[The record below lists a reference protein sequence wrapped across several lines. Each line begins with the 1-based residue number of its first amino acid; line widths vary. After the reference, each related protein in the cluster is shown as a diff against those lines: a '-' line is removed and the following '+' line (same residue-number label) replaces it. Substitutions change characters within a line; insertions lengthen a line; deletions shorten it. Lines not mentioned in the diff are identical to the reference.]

1 MTKFAKTLLTTVFT
15 CAAFSSQMH
24 PLNALETVPVTA
36 QSSKTAAPIVIA
48 ANETEATE
56 TQATQSETTET
67 QATETEATET
77 EATETEAK
85 EPAAEDTAQAEPQP
99 EAEKIVPPKDPVARA
114 AFDVLDKHCAR
125 CHQTGKLGKREKVA
139 SNFGNVLKMDEMAT
153 DSRFVLPG
161 NPDASELIK
170 RTADPVRADMP
181 YDVRNAELTGEDSG
195 FPSPTSD
202 EIAALRTWVTSLGEQ
217 ALASC
222 DPGKFMDRA
231 GIVKAIADDL
241 NNLQDHRVKGTRY
254 ITLTHL
260 TNTCTPEKNMNVYR
274 QAVVKLLNS
283 LSQNSDVVRLETID
297 PAGSIIRFHID
308 DLKWTE
314 KDWTTVL
321 ASYPYGVKPDTQL
334 FSFLQTA
341 TGTELPYVRGDWFA
355 FAASRPAL
363 YHTLLKLPKTFD
375 GLQKSLGLNIEAN
388 LKKFLA
394 HRAGFQKSG
403 VSQNNRL
410 IERHTISSGVFWTS
424 YDFAGNRKKQSL
436 FEHPLG
442 PTGEK
447 GFEHD
452 GGESIWSLPNGFH
465 AYYLNAADGS
475 QLDRGP
481 TEIVRDISRKD
492 FAVTNGISCFGC
504 HDQGIRYN
512 KDDVRE
518 HVMATRTF
526 DKETRDTVKA
536 LYPDAQ
542 TMKRLLDE
550 DQVAWRNAMKRA
562 GLDPSLTLNGVEM
575 INALSDLYERQ
586 DLTMRAAAA
595 EFSMPQKTFEDAL
608 GAAGGEAFALKRRLD
623 QGLVPRDHFE
633 GIFATL
639 VPQVSEA
646 EVLKVAAV
654 ETSGESSG
662 STEKKEETVAAKPE
676 AKDRLNSGTF
686 HLTLFSNKSDYKV
699 KEHAVFTV
707 KSEQDCFLTLIN
719 VDSKD
724 KATVI
729 FPNKFQQENHLKA
742 GKEFHFPGKA
752 AKFKFL
758 LKDPGKETV
767 VALCRKTKAA
777 SKGIKHNFKKSAF
790 TSIGEKYEDFASRA
804 ISVVPTV
811 EVKDKKTGK
820 KVKKQEA
827 AARTAIKFLVN

>member
-1 MTKFAKTLLTTVFT
+1 MTKITKNLLTALLTGV
-15 CAAFSSQMH
+15 AFS
-24 PLNALETVPVTA
+24 ALVHSSMADSHSAAGADSTA
-36 QSSKTAAPIVIA
+36 QSKDAPQTEASESDTPPATPVAAPA
-48 ANETEATE
+48 AAP
-56 TQATQSETTET
+56 AV
-67 QATETEATET
+67 A
-77 EATETEAK
+77 
-85 EPAAEDTAQAEPQP
+85 AAEAAAT
-99 EAEKIVPPKDPVARA
+99 KIETPTDPVAKA

-125 CHQTGKLGKREKVA
+125 CHQVGKLGKRAKVA
-139 SNFGNVLKMDEMAT
+139 SNFGNVLKLNELAT

-195 FPSPTSD
+195 FPTPTSD
-202 EIAALRTWVTSLGEQ
+202 EIAALRTWVKSLGEQ
-217 ALASC
+217 VAAACKAENFL
-222 DPGKFMDRA
+222 DRA
-231 GIVKAIADDL
+231 SIVKLIADDL
-241 NNLQDHRVKGTRY
+241 NSLQDHRVKGTRY
-254 ITLTHL
+254 ITLSHL
-260 TNTCTPEKNMNVYR
+260 TNTCTPEKNMKVYR

-283 LSQNSDVVRLETID
+283 LSQNSDVIRLKTID
-297 PAGSIIRFHID
+297 PAQSIIRFHID

-321 ASYPYGVKPDTQL
+321 AAYPYGVKPDTQL

-341 TGTELPYVRGDWFA
+341 TNTQLPYVRGDWFA
-355 FAASRPAL
+355 FAASRPEL

-375 GLQKSLGLNIEAN
+375 GLQKSLGLNIEEN

-492 FAVTNGISCFGC
+492 FSVTNGISCFGC

-518 HVMATRTF
+518 HVLATRTF
-526 DKETRDTVKA
+526 SKETRDTVKA
-536 LYPDAQ
+536 LYPDAA

-550 DQVAWRNAMKRA
+550 DQATWRAAMERA

-586 DLTMRAAAA
+586 DLTMRTAAA
-595 EFSMPQKTFEDAL
+595 EFGQLESDFQNAL
-608 GAAGGEAFALKRRLD
+608 NAAGSEAFALKRRLE

-633 GIFATL
+633 GVFASI
-639 VPQVSEA
+639 VPQISEA
-646 EVLKVAAV
+646 VVLTVAA
-654 ETSGESSG
+654 ESSG
-662 STEKKEETVAAKPE
+662 EGSTDKKEEKPIKVAAKPD
-676 AKDRLNSGTF
+676 AKDRLNSGSF
-686 HLTLFSNKSDYKV
+686 HITLFSDKSKYKV

-719 VDSKD
+719 VDGKD

-729 FPNKFQQENHLKA
+729 FPNKFQQENFLKA
-742 GKEFHFPGKA
+742 GKDFQFPGKK
-752 AKFKFL
+752 AKFKFQL
-758 LKDPGKETV
+758 QDPGKETV
-767 VALCRKTKAA
+767 VALCTKTKAA
-777 SKGIKHNFKKSAF
+777 AKNIKHDFAKNAF
-790 TSIGEKYEDFASRA
+790 TSLGDYEKFATRA
-804 ISVVPTV
+804 IKVVSTV

-820 KVKKQEA
+820 KVKKQQLA
-827 AARTAIKFLVN
+827 GRTAIKFLVK